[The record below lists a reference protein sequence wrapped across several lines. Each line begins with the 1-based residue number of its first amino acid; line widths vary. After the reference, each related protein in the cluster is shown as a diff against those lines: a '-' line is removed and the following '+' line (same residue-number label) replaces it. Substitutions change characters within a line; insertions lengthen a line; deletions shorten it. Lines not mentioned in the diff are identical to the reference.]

1 MRYKKIRPFGM
12 LYGEY
17 MSDRTLYLKALL
29 VNVAYSITNNYDNAV
44 WPEDIL
50 DKRDEGYTHARQSWK
65 QLSVDKKWSNKYFA
79 DSIYIKIRNVLL
91 NDNCYST
98 GSKVQF
104 FLYENFDR
112 TIKTIEQ
119 AISDNISSLAVCE
132 HNRWNIQQLILGY
145 SPCDVELDSIF
156 KEINVNKE
164 TDQVIKKYLVWKE
177 KNLHSNVCS
186 KKIKDDV
193 KESALRIHP
202 NICSFSHLSSVDSGA
217 KKYDEDL
224 NKAICK
230 IISIVDGCKPKKN
243 IG

>member
-1 MRYKKIRPFGM
+1 M
-12 LYGEY
+12 
-17 MSDRTLYLKALL
+17 YL
-29 VNVAYSITNNYDNAV
+29 VC
-44 WPEDIL
+44 IL
-50 DKRDEGYTHARQSWK
+50 QI
-65 QLSVDKKWSNKYFA
+65 
-79 DSIYIKIRNVLL
+79 SIYIKIRNVLL

-164 TDQVIKKYLVWKE
+164 TD
-177 KNLHSNVCS
+177 
-186 KKIKDDV
+186 
-193 KESALRIHP
+193 LRIHP